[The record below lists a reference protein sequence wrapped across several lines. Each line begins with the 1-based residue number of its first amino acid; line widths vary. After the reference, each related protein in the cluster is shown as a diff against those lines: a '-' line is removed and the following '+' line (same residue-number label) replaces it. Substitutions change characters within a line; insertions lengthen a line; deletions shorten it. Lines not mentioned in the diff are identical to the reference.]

1 MAPDELWTI
10 DELSA
15 LVAEALVVDYPGP
28 PNGRARVVPDQRT
41 IRWYTTIGLLDRPT
55 AMRGRT
61 ALYDRRHLLQLV
73 AIKRLQADGHTL
85 ADVQQQLVGAPDSTL
100 THIARLPAVSQPAVS
115 QPAESAPN
123 GQVTRPEPRARFW
136 AARPAPPS
144 SALVHG
150 VRLADGVTVML
161 AAARVPT
168 QDDLAA
174 IADAAGPLLDV
185 LRQRGLNPEGN
196 AHDNAR

>member
-1 MAPDELWTI
+1 MAPDEPWTI

-61 ALYDRRHLLQLV
+61 AMYDRRHLLQLV

-85 ADVQQQLVGAPDSTL
+85 ADVQQQLVGAADSTL
-100 THIARLPAVSQPAVS
+100 TQIARLPAGPQ
-115 QPAESAPN
+115 PN
-123 GQVTRPEPRARFW
+123 GQAARPAARTRFW
-136 AARPAPPS
+136 AARPAPPT

-150 VRLADGVTVML
+150 VRIADGVTVML

-168 QDDLAA
+168 QDDIAA
-174 IADAAGPLLDV
+174 IEEAAGPLLDV

>member
-15 LVAEALVVDYPGP
+15 LVADALVVDYPGP

-41 IRWYTTIGLLDRPT
+41 IRWYSTIGLLDRPT

-61 ALYDRRHLLQLV
+61 ALYDRRHLRQLV

-85 ADVQQQLVGAPDSTL
+85 ADVQQQLVGATESTL
-100 THIARLPAVSQPAVS
+100 TQIARLPAEP
-115 QPAESAPN
+115 PPN
-123 GQVTRPEPRARFW
+123 GEVTRPAPRPRDRFW
-136 AARPAPPS
+136 VAKP

-150 VRLADGVTVML
+150 VRIADGVTVMFD
-161 AAARVPT
+161 AARVPT

-174 IADAAGPLLDV
+174 IAAAAGPLLDV
-185 LRQRGLNPEGN
+185 LRQRGLNPEGT

>member
-1 MAPDELWTI
+1 MDELWTI

-85 ADVQQQLVGAPDSTL
+85 ADVQQRLVGATDPVL
-100 THIARLPAVSQPAVS
+100 TDIARLPVQSP
-115 QPAESAPN
+115 PN
-123 GQVTRPEPRARFW
+123 GK
-136 AARPAPPS
+136 AARPAPPHRDRFWAAPPT

-168 QDDLAA
+168 RDDLAA
-174 IADAAGPLLDV
+174 IEEAAGPLLDV

>member
-15 LVAEALVVDYPGP
+15 LVADALVVDYPGP

-41 IRWYTTIGLLDRPT
+41 IRWYSTIGLLDRPT

-61 ALYDRRHLLQLV
+61 ARYDRRHLLQLV
-73 AIKRLQADGHTL
+73 AIKRLQADGNTL
-85 ADVQQQLVGAPDSTL
+85 ADVQQQLVGATESTL
-100 THIARLPAVSQPAVS
+100 TRIARLPAEP
-115 QPAESAPN
+115 PPN
-123 GQVTRPEPRARFW
+123 GEVP
-136 AARPAPPS
+136 RPAPAPRDRFWVATPAPPA

-150 VRLADGVTVML
+150 VRIADGVTVMFD
-161 AAARVPT
+161 AARVPT

-174 IADAAGPLLDV
+174 IAAAAGPLLDV

>member
-1 MAPDELWTI
+1 MDELWTI

-41 IRWYTTIGLLDRPT
+41 IRWYSTIGLLARPT

-85 ADVQQQLVGAPDSTL
+85 ADVQQQLVGATDSIL
-100 THIARLPAVSQPAVS
+100 TDIARLPAKSPSNGKAARPAPPLAP
-115 QPAESAPN
+115 PARE
-123 GQVTRPEPRARFW
+123 RFW
-136 AARPAPPS
+136 AAPPS

-168 QDDLAA
+168 RDDLAA
-174 IADAAGPLLDV
+174 IEEAAGPLLDV
-185 LRQRGLNPEGN
+185 LRQRGLNPEGT

>member
-1 MAPDELWTI
+1 MDELWTI

-85 ADVQQQLVGAPDSTL
+85 ADVQQQLVGATDPVL
-100 THIARLPAVSQPAVS
+100 TDIARLSTES
-115 QPAESAPN
+115 LPAESPGGGGATAPA
-123 GQVTRPEPRARFW
+123 PLPRDRFW
-136 AARPAPPS
+136 AARPAPPT

-161 AAARVPT
+161 ATARVPT
-168 QDDLAA
+168 RDDVAA
-174 IADAAGPLLDV
+174 IEEAAGPLLDV
-185 LRQRGLNPEGN
+185 LRRRGLNPEGN

>member
-1 MAPDELWTI
+1 MDELWTI

-85 ADVQQQLVGAPDSTL
+85 ADVQQQLVGATDSIL
-100 THIARLPAVSQPAVS
+100 TDIARLPA
-115 QPAESAPN
+115 ESPPN
-123 GQVTRPEPRARFW
+123 GHPTRPAPLPRDRFW
-136 AARPAPPS
+136 AARPAPPTS
-144 SALVHG
+144 TLVHG

-168 QDDLAA
+168 RDDLAA
-174 IADAAGPLLDV
+174 IEEAAGPLLDV

>member
-85 ADVQQQLVGAPDSTL
+85 ADVQQQLVGAPESTP
-100 THIARLPAVSQPAVS
+100 TKIARLPNGKVARPA
-115 QPAESAPN
+115 P
-123 GQVTRPEPRARFW
+123 PRARFW
-136 AARPAPPS
+136 AAGPGPAPVT

-150 VRLADGVTVML
+150 VR
-161 AAARVPT
+161 
-168 QDDLAA
+168 
-174 IADAAGPLLDV
+174 
-185 LRQRGLNPEGN
+185 
-196 AHDNAR
+196 

>member
-1 MAPDELWTI
+1 MDELWTI

-73 AIKRLQADGHTL
+73 AIKRLQADGLTL
-85 ADVQQQLVGAPDSTL
+85 ADVQQQLVGATESTL
-100 THIARLPAVSQPAVS
+100 TKIARLPDGKTA
-115 QPAESAPN
+115 
-123 GQVTRPEPRARFW
+123 RPTPRARFW
-136 AARPAPPS
+136 AAVPAAA
-144 SALVHG
+144 ALVHG
-150 VRLADGVTVML
+150 VRVADGVTVTFD
-161 AAARVPT
+161 ATRVPT
-168 QDDLAA
+168 QDDIAA
-174 IADAAGPLLDV
+174 IAAAAAPLLDV
-185 LRQRGLNPEGN
+185 LRQRGLNPEGI

>member
-85 ADVQQQLVGAPDSTL
+85 ADVQRQLLGAPDATL
-100 THIARLPAVSQPAVS
+100 TKIARLPD
-115 QPAESAPN
+115 
-123 GQVTRPEPRARFW
+123 GKVTPPRARFW
-136 AARPAPPS
+136 AASPAPAVT

-150 VRLADGVTVML
+150 VRIADGVTVTFD
-161 AAARVPT
+161 AAHVPT
-168 QDDLAA
+168 EDDIAA
-174 IADAAGPLLDV
+174 ITAAAGPLLDV
-185 LRQRGLNPEGN
+185 LRERGLNPEGI

>member
-15 LVAEALVVDYPGP
+15 LVADALVVDYPGP

-85 ADVQQQLVGAPDSTL
+85 ADVQQQLVGATDSIL
-100 THIARLPAVSQPAVS
+100 TDIARLPVEAP
-115 QPAESAPN
+115 PAEPTPN
-123 GQVTRPEPRARFW
+123 GRATRPAPPPRDRFW
-136 AARPAPPS
+136 AAPPT

-161 AAARVPT
+161 ATARVPT
-168 QDDLAA
+168 RDDIAA
-174 IADAAGPLLDV
+174 IEEAAGPLLDV

>member
-85 ADVQQQLVGAPDSTL
+85 ADVQQRLVGATDSTL
-100 THIARLPAVSQPAVS
+100 THIARLPAGSL
-115 QPAESAPN
+115 PN
-123 GQVTRPEPRARFW
+123 GRVTRPAARERFW
-136 AARPAPPS
+136 AARPAPAA

-150 VRLADGVTVML
+150 ARLADGVTVMFD
-161 AAARVPT
+161 ATRVPT

-174 IADAAGPLLDV
+174 IAA
-185 LRQRGLNPEGN
+185 
-196 AHDNAR
+196 

>member
-41 IRWYTTIGLLDRPT
+41 IRWYATIGLLDRPT
-55 AMRGRT
+55 ATRGRT

-73 AIKRLQADGHTL
+73 AIKRLQAVGHTL
-85 ADVQQQLVGAPDSTL
+85 ADVQQRLVGATDSTL
-100 THIARLPAVSQPAVS
+100 TQIARLPVAATPNGKVAQPAPLS
-115 QPAESAPN
+115 
-123 GQVTRPEPRARFW
+123 RDRFW
-136 AARPAPPS
+136 VAGPTPPTS
-144 SALVHG
+144 TLVHG
-150 VRLADGVTVML
+150 VRLADGVTVMFD
-161 AAARVPT
+161 AGRVPT
-168 QDDLAA
+168 RDDIAA
-174 IADAAGPLLDV
+174 IEAAAGPLLDV